1 MFELIF
7 LGTSS
12 SAPSVH
18 RGLSSHIILH
28 RQYRFLLDCGE
39 GTQRQILKSG
49 LGFKRLDK
57 VLLTHGHLDHIL
69 GLGGLVSTL
78 SRWENLEKLDI
89 YGGRSAL
96 ERVANLLFKVV
107 LPDNPPVDINLITL
121 KPGLIMQD
129 NKFSLSAFP
138 VSHRGSG
145 CFGFMFEEA
154 AHRPFLNDK
163 AEALDIPFG
172 PERSQLVRGQSVTLA
187 DGRLIHPDDVLGDAI
202 HGTKYVHIGDVGRT
216 EGLVDICRDAD
227 ALVIES
233 TYVAA
238 DTEMAQQF
246 GHLTAAQAAHL
257 AREANVKSLILTHL
271 SRRYFE
277 RDIRQEAQAIFPHT
291 IVARDFDHYQITREG
306 AKLVK
311 KDATESGE

>member
-12 SAPSVH
+12 SAPSIH
-18 RGLSSHIILH
+18 RGLSGHIILH

-39 GTQRQILKSG
+39 GSQRQILKSG

-78 SRWENLEKLDI
+78 SRWENMEKLDI

-96 ERVANLLFKVV
+96 DRVGNLLFKVV
-107 LPDNPPVDINLITL
+107 LPDKPAVDINLITL
-121 KPGLIMQD
+121 KPGLIMKD
-129 NKFSLSAFP
+129 NKFRLSAFP

-145 CFGFMFEEA
+145 CFGFLFEEE

-163 AEALDIPFG
+163 AQALGIPFG
-172 PERSQLVRGQSVTLA
+172 PERSRLVRGETVTLA
-187 DGRLIHPDDVLGDAI
+187 DGRSIHPDDVLGAAI
-202 HGTKYVHIGDVGRT
+202 PGTKYVHIGDVGRT
-216 EGLVDICRDAD
+216 ENLVNICRDAD

-233 TYVAA
+233 TYI
-238 DTEMAQQF
+238 DEDKEMAQQF
-246 GHLTAAQAAHL
+246 GHLTAVQAARL
-257 AREANVKSLILTHL
+257 AREANVKNLILTHL

-277 RDIRQEAQAIFPHT
+277 RDIRREAQAIFPHT
-291 IVARDFDHYQITREG
+291 TVARDFDHFQITREG

-311 KDATESGE
+311 KDQVETGD